1 MNMNQIINMIIRQIT
16 RQLVRKGVSKGF
28 DLANRKTT
36 KRSKDESN
44 R

>member
-28 DLANRKTT
+28 DLASRKTT
-36 KRSKDESN
+36 KRSKDEAN
-44 R
+44 G